1 MQTEPQPVGRPT
13 GFFFGEVGVAATQC
27 YLGAST
33 PFGVII
39 FVTDRV
45 YNARA
50 TVRADDGSTRTYSL
64 PFLLAHGFTL
74 AAGEEAGQP
83 ETLETTT
90 DRTA

>member
-1 MQTEPQPVGRPT
+1 M
-13 GFFFGEVGVAATQC
+13 AATQC
-27 YLGAST
+27 YLGANT

-39 FVTDRV
+39 FVTDHV

-64 PFLLAHGFTL
+64 PFLLAHGFAL

-83 ETLETTT
+83 KTLEATT
-90 DRTA
+90 DRTV

>member
-1 MQTEPQPVGRPT
+1 M
-13 GFFFGEVGVAATQC
+13 AATQC

-39 FVTDRV
+39 FVTDHV

-74 AAGEEAGQP
+74 ATGEKAGRP

-90 DRTA
+90 DRTV

>member
-1 MQTEPQPVGRPT
+1 M
-13 GFFFGEVGVAATQC
+13 AATQC

-39 FVTDRV
+39 SITDHV
-45 YNARA
+45 YNAQA

-74 AAGEEAGQP
+74 AAGEEAGRP

-90 DRTA
+90 DRMA

>member
-1 MQTEPQPVGRPT
+1 M
-13 GFFFGEVGVAATQC
+13 AATQR

-50 TVRADDGSTRTYSL
+50 TVRADDGSTRSYRL
-64 PFLLAHGFTL
+64 PFLLAHSVTL
-74 AAGEEAGQP
+74 AAGEAAERA
-83 ETLETTT
+83 ETLETAT